1 MQDSKMREKQ
11 SQNHRT
17 ASSRKQEE
25 ASFLAHCDIFGH
37 LNSAEVSALERI
49 MTVITCPPGRIFY
62 RPGDQ
67 GSTLF
72 LLNTGRVQLYH
83 LSTDGRKLVT
93 ATLGAGTYFG
103 EQPLLGQRVYTSFA
117 EAIEP
122 SQVGVMTSHDV
133 ENLLTQKPEIALALL
148 RVMGQRLVQLEAQL
162 IDTTFK
168 GTPARLAT
176 LLLQLAHQQGNTL
189 VVEGLS
195 HEELAERLG
204 VYRETV
210 STALRELKDM
220 GAIALGRKHITI
232 SEPARLQEIAASLGI
247 RNTNA

>member
-1 MQDSKMREKQ
+1 MREKQ
-11 SQNHRT
+11 SQNHST
-17 ASSRKQEE
+17 TPSHKQEGS
-25 ASFLAHCDIFGH
+25 SFLAHSDIFGH
-37 LNSAEVSALERI
+37 LTRAEISELERI
-49 MTVITCPPGRIFY
+49 TIVITCQPGRIFY
-62 RPGDQ
+62 RPGDK

-93 ATLGAGTYFG
+93 ATLGAGAYFG
-103 EQPLLGQRVYTSFA
+103 EQPLLGQHMHTSFA
-117 EAIEP
+117 EAIEL
-122 SQVGVMTSHDV
+122 SQIGVMTSHDV
-133 ENLLTQKPEIALALL
+133 ENLLVQKPEVALALL
-148 RVMGQRLVQLEAQL
+148 RAMEQRLVQLEAQL

-176 LLLQLAHQQGNTL
+176 LLLQLAYQQGNAL

-210 STALRELKDM
+210 STALREFKDM
-220 GAIALGRKHITI
+220 GAIVSGRKHITI
-232 SEPARLQEIAASLGI
+232 NEPTRLKEIAAS
-247 RNTNA
+247 